1 MILPKIWLK
10 HYSIKTKL
18 MIFLRKEIQTAVNQL
33 LEAELT
39 AFFRPMILMQKA
51 DGTLAIPE
59 TASIIA
65 RLIRSLARSKFRFPE
80 TETANFISTLCL
92 TTSSTRT
99 SWKA

>member
-10 HYSIKTKL
+10 HSNNQDKVND
-18 MIFLRKEIQTAVNQL
+18 FLRKEIQSAVNQL

-39 AFFRPMILMQKA
+39 AFLGYDPYAKA